1 METAKRTSN
10 SIRNSLFGIG
20 SQIIIVLI
28 GFFTRS
34 VFLKYLSE
42 DYLGLNG
49 LFSNV
54 ISILS
59 LTELG
64 FGTAAIFS
72 LYKPLAEKDE
82 QKVAALMNLYAK
94 IYHVMFAV
102 VSILGLVLTPFIRY
116 LIKDIPEDIPDI
128 YVIYL
133 LFVLNSAL
141 SYLFAYKRSLL
152 FADQQNFKIS
162 AVTAIF
168 KILLAAVQI
177 TGLVLTGSYYAYL
190 ISMIVLVFLENVV
203 LSLMVD
209 RHYPYLRKYKKAQV
223 DDVTKKRLIS
233 DTKALM
239 MHKVGSIAVYQTD
252 NLITS
257 AFVNL
262 ATVGLYSNYELIA
275 NSLRQLITSM
285 TEGMKASIGNY
296 NASEGPEKRLA
307 FFKKYDLLLH
317 LINSFC
323 TVSMFCLFNPFIGLF
338 FGKKYLFD
346 MPLVLIISI
355 AFYVRGMRVSF
366 NTIKETCG
374 IFRPDRYKPLFEAGG
389 NVVLS
394 IILVKLIGFPGVILG
409 TIITTLLICYP
420 IEVYVTCKYAFESG
434 VALYYK
440 MLLKNSVLL
449 TLQLALTYGLCL
461 LLPGDGFLNLLL
473 RAVVCLILPNALN
486 LLFYWR
492 TEEMRYF
499 WRLGGAMLCKL
510 PFMKNRPHTN
520 G

>member
-141 SYLFAYKRSLL
+141 SYP
-152 FADQQNFKIS
+152 
-162 AVTAIF
+162 V
-168 KILLAAVQI
+168 
-177 TGLVLTGSYYAYL
+177 SYT
-190 ISMIVLVFLENVV
+190 
-203 LSLMVD
+203 
-209 RHYPYLRKYKKAQV
+209 H
-223 DDVTKKRLIS
+223 
-233 DTKALM
+233 
-239 MHKVGSIAVYQTD
+239 
-252 NLITS
+252 
-257 AFVNL
+257 
-262 ATVGLYSNYELIA
+262 
-275 NSLRQLITSM
+275 
-285 TEGMKASIGNY
+285 
-296 NASEGPEKRLA
+296 
-307 FFKKYDLLLH
+307 
-317 LINSFC
+317 
-323 TVSMFCLFNPFIGLF
+323 
-338 FGKKYLFD
+338 
-346 MPLVLIISI
+346 
-355 AFYVRGMRVSF
+355 
-366 NTIKETCG
+366 
-374 IFRPDRYKPLFEAGG
+374 
-389 NVVLS
+389 
-394 IILVKLIGFPGVILG
+394 
-409 TIITTLLICYP
+409 
-420 IEVYVTCKYAFESG
+420 
-434 VALYYK
+434 
-440 MLLKNSVLL
+440 L
-449 TLQLALTYGLCL
+449 TLPTTS
-461 LLPGDGFLNLLL
+461 
-473 RAVVCLILPNALN
+473 RV
-486 LLFYWR
+486 
-492 TEEMRYF
+492 
-499 WRLGGAMLCKL
+499 
-510 PFMKNRPHTN
+510 
-520 G
+520 